1 MKRKKSFLIICLL
14 LLLLVGFIIVF
25 LFKGTG
31 NNILLPKDN
40 SAEEWNGDQKLSSGE
55 KSDEKTIKIPGISS
69 LVFIAN
75 QKEQKVNFYNPKENT
90 CLFRMTL
97 YIEESQYW
105 QSGYID
111 PGKMT
116 NEMGAVGTAHLYSND
131 SNAVATFMSG
141 QVESSNVM
149 YNMFDGLSAGHYTGT
164 ATFTIRLESTK

>member
-1 MKRKKSFLIICLL
+1 MKKKKTFFTTCCLL
-14 LLLLVGFIIVF
+14 LLLLVSFIIVF
-25 LFKGTG
+25 FFRGTG

-40 SAEEWNGDQKLSSGE
+40 SAEEWNGDQKLPSGE

-111 PGKMT
+111 PGKGYYNIT
-116 NEMGAVGTAHLYSND
+116 LNDALKSGEYNGYLLIECFKENGTALN
-131 SNAVATFMSG
+131 NAK
-141 QVESSNVM
+141 VEFQLKVV
-149 YNMFDGLSAGHYTGT
+149 D
-164 ATFTIRLESTK
+164 E